1 MRGTTVCAR
10 SHSIRNHLQGKKKTP
25 ITWCAQACQDPHLP
39 GHIYGYAD
47 ASFADV
53 KPEKTL
59 SMGYVFLINNAA
71 VSWWATCSPIVLL
84 NACEAEVVSLSIL
97 RLISVSHRIML
108 ADIFV
113 SPRPQAYF
121 IPFSNSIPGY
131 TSPIC
136 KMPSKGIAEGKKY
149 DDTSVKTHNTPAYSH
164 QYKYILTVHVH
175 KRIMH
180 KY

>member
-1 MRGTTVCAR
+1 
-10 SHSIRNHLQGKKKTP
+10 
-25 ITWCAQACQDPHLP
+25 
-39 GHIYGYAD
+39 
-47 ASFADV
+47 
-53 KPEKTL
+53 
-59 SMGYVFLINNAA
+59 MGYVFLINNAA

-136 KMPSKGIAEGKKY
+136 EMPSKGIAEGKKY

>member
-71 VSWWATCSPIVLL
+71 VSWRATHSPTGVL
-84 NACEAEVVSLSIL
+84 NACEAEVVSLSSACQEVVYL
-97 RLISVSHRIML
+97 RKLCNEL
-108 ADIFV
+108 G
-113 SPRPQAYF
+113 F
-121 IPFSNSIPGY
+121 IQ
-131 TSPIC
+131 TSPLQYI
-136 KMPSKGIAEGKKY
+136 KIVKALSPFEGKSILK
-149 DDTSVKTHNTPAYSH
+149 SIQTH
-164 QYKYILTVHVH
+164 LTTLIICH
-175 KRIMH
+175 
-180 KY
+180 